1 MARRG
6 VEEAELELADPAV
19 VAGDEKAVRRKPRAS
34 KKTDGGPRRVVR
46 WVYWVIPAAALLLA
60 FFLAFGFHQME
71 AFLIRDARFAV
82 RGPTDYGADPEGIQI
97 NGQVRASKVELLR
110 VFESDLNR
118 SLYLFPVEER
128 RRNLLAV
135 DWVKDAAVS
144 RHWPNRIS
152 VRIWERTPVA
162 FAQTEHRDGSSRF
175 YLIDEEG
182 VLLPIPKGEKF
193 ENFVVLR
200 GMSEQEPEA
209 SRKVRVQ
216 QSMHFMNE
224 ASTLAG
230 FVTEVNAADPGD
242 LRALIKLENAVVTV
256 RLGSDDLGRKLRRF
270 VKRFPEIH
278 TARPE
283 ARFFDLRMGDR
294 VIAVEGASRGE

>member
-6 VEEAELELADPAV
+6 VEEAEIEVSEPAT
-19 VAGDEKAVRRKPRAS
+19 AGDAERAVRRKPRA
-34 KKTDGGPRRVVR
+34 KKESGPRRPIRWLYWLIPVAGVMTAFLVV
-46 WVYWVIPAAALLLA
+46 
-60 FFLAFGFHQME
+60 FSFHQVE

-82 RGPTDYGADPEGIQI
+82 RGPADYGADPEGIQVD
-97 NGQVRASKVELLR
+97 GQVRASKAELLR

-118 SLYLFPVEER
+118 SLYLFPVAER

-135 DWVKDAAVS
+135 DWVKEAAVS
-144 RHWPNRIS
+144 RRWPNRVT
-152 VRIWERTPVA
+152 VRVWERTPVA

-216 QSMHFMNE
+216 QSMHFMKE

-230 FVTEVNAADPGD
+230 YVTEVNAADPGD
-242 LRALIKLENAVVTV
+242 LRALMKLDTSLVTV
-256 RLGSDDLGRKLRRF
+256 RLGSDDLGKKLRRF

-278 TARPE
+278 AARPE

-294 VIAVEGASRGE
+294 VIAVEGTNHGE

>member
-6 VEEAELELADPAV
+6 VDEAELELTEPAA
-19 VAGDEKAVRRKPRAS
+19 AGDAERAVRRKPRTS
-34 KKTDGGPRRVVR
+34 RKESGPKRPIR
-46 WVYWVIPAAALLLA
+46 WMYWLIPVAGLLA
-60 FFLAFGFHQME
+60 TFLMVFGFHQVE

-82 RGPTDYGADPEGIQI
+82 RGPADYGADPEGIRI
-97 NGQVRASKVELLR
+97 DGQVRASKPELLR
-110 VFESDLNR
+110 VFEADLNR
-118 SLYLFPVEER
+118 SLYLFPVAER

-135 DWVKDAAVS
+135 DWVKEAAVS
-144 RHWPNRIS
+144 RRWPNKVS

-162 FAQTEHRDGSSRF
+162 FVQTEHRDGSSRF

-209 SRKVRVQ
+209 SRRVRVQ
-216 QSMHFMNE
+216 QSMHFLKE
-224 ASTLAG
+224 AAALAG
-230 FVTEVNAADPGD
+230 YVTEVNAADPGD
-242 LRALIKLENAVVTV
+242 LRAVLKLDTAVITV

-278 TARPE
+278 ASRPE

-294 VIAVEGASRGE
+294 VIAVEGASHGE

>member
-6 VEEAELELADPAV
+6 VEEAELELAEPAV
-19 VAGDEKAVRRKPRAS
+19 VAGDEKAVRRKPRT
-34 KKTDGGPRRVVR
+34 KKTDGSPVRVVR
-46 WVYWVIPAAALLLA
+46 WVYWVIDFTTLLFA
-60 FFLAFGFHQME
+60 FFVAFGFHQVE
-71 AFLIRDARFAV
+71 AFLIRDTRFSV
-82 RGPTDYGADPEGIQI
+82 RGPADYGADPQGIQI

-175 YLIDEEG
+175 YLIDEDG

-216 QSMHFMNE
+216 QSMHFMKE
-224 ASTLAG
+224 AATLAG

-242 LRALIKLENAVVTV
+242 LRALLKLENAVVTG

-270 VKRFPEIH
+270 VKRFPETH
-278 TARPE
+278 NARPE
-283 ARFFDLRMGDR
+283 ARVFDLRKGHR
-294 VIAVEGASRGE
+294 VIAMEGASRGE